1 MNVYF
6 VIIVIVAFVL
16 LVVLVSKG
24 KKSSVSS
31 SSVSP
36 SSHTEGNTVKL
47 EAAGKP
53 VDIPGMEPIE
63 KVKMQSQEGQLLF
76 EQLKAAYYSGDNKK
90 AYEYKDKIDTIK
102 NPQDY
107 DYIEA
112 LYTELLNR
120 IVPVG
125 ASKGLKLLP
134 NEESMFSD
142 KNCGVYTI
150 QKLNKN
156 LTYCGIRNDINGFRT
171 GVYTVNYLD
180 VEGFRMSL
188 FGRVYLTN
196 KRIVIMGENKNMVIP
211 IEKVMSYSLYET
223 NGVLLNIENQNSVV
237 LDLITNGNFENT
249 SMGLFFH
256 DTKYGFLYALDR
268 AMSE

>member
-6 VIIVIVAFVL
+6 VIIVIVAFIL
-16 LVVLVSKG
+16 LIIFVGKG
-24 KKSSVSS
+24 KKSSISS
-31 SSVSP
+31 SAVSF
-36 SSHTEGNTVKL
+36 SSHTVKL

-53 VDIPGMEPIE
+53 VHIPGMVPIE
-63 KVKMQSQEGQLLF
+63 EIKMQSQEGQLLF
-76 EQLKAAYYSGDNKK
+76 EQLKSVYYSGDNKK
-90 AYEYKDKIDTIK
+90 AYEYKDKIDVVR
-102 NPQDY
+102 NSQDR

-112 LYTELLNR
+112 LYTDLLSR
-120 IVPVG
+120 IVLVG
-125 ASKGLKLLP
+125 GSKGLKLLP
-134 NEESMFSD
+134 NEECLFSD

-249 SMGLFFH
+249 SLGLFFH